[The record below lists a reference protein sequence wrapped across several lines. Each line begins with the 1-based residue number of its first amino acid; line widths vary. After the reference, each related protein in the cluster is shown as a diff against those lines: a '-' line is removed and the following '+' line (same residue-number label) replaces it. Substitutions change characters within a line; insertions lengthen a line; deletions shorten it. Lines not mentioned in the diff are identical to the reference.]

1 MRFAWQHQQDP
12 TSSTIV
18 LSRDDNPR
26 TRVAADTPKPR
37 YDRKIDDEDEEEY
50 DDENE
55 TLNRYETLG

>member
-12 TSSTIV
+12 AT
-18 LSRDDNPR
+18 
-26 TRVAADTPKPR
+26 R

-55 TLNRYETLG
+55 TLNIYETLG

>member
-1 MRFAWQHQQDP
+1 LRSN
-12 TSSTIV
+12 TSKT
-18 LSRDDNPR
+18 L
-26 TRVAADTPKPR
+26 PR